1 MRISEWARGFG
12 IEVLPATA
20 MPGETVYR
28 VRDIFTTRDGRW
40 DVSTTPGSVTA
51 WARESYLKPVGHAQY
66 FDDAGGA
73 TNLFGAVA
81 GQSTLTPGSMFVFHT
96 YADQSNWVE
105 RVAKRSGWANISLVA
120 SSAYAPDRGE
130 RGPWAWA
137 PKGVNA
143 DLVIGGGLP
152 NRWHVSTFVVWEAIT
167 EMGEETPQTEPDEG
181 GTALAQD
188 VAALQRD
195 VARLKQLLQS
205 WVGD

>member
-1 MRISEWARGFG
+1 MRISEWARSFG

-20 MPGETVYR
+20 WPGETVYR
-28 VRDIFTTRDGRW
+28 VRDIFTTRDGQW
-40 DVSTTPGSVTA
+40 EPSSAPGSVPA
-51 WARESYLKPVGHAQY
+51 WARESYLKPMGHPQY

-81 GQSTLTPGSMFVFHT
+81 GISTLTPEAMFVFHT

-105 RVAKRSGWANISLVA
+105 RAAKRSGWANISLVA

-130 RGPWAWA
+130 HGPWAWS

-143 DLVIGGGLP
+143 DLVMGGGLP
-152 NRWHVSTFVVWEAIT
+152 NQWHVSTFVVWEAIT